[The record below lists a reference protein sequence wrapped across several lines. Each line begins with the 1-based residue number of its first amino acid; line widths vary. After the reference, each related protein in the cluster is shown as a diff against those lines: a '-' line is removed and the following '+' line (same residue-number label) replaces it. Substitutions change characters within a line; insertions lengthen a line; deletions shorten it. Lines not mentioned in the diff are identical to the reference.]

1 MGVWFMLVEGLG
13 GRIDW
18 LYGYFDCFGGDYDD
32 AVHKRVGCIES
43 ICYCYSNM
51 ILGSIMNLGNLYF
64 EPLYS
69 L

>member
-1 MGVWFMLVEGLG
+1 MVLLAEGLG
-13 GRIDW
+13 GRIGW
-18 LYGYFDCFGGDYDD
+18 LYGYFNCFDGGCND
-32 AVHKRVGCIES
+32 AEHKRVGCIES

-51 ILGSIMNLGNLYF
+51 ILGSLMNLGNPFF